1 LRVVGWWLVVKKMG
15 VANYKEL
22 EAWQVA
28 MTLVEQVYRLTA
40 TFPEG
45 ERFGLTNQL
54 RGAVVSVPSN
64 IPEAQGCRLRKQFA
78 MFLGIARGSAQEVET
93 QLLLASRLGFVA
105 EDHVAPVLRTCGST
119 SRLIAGLI
127 RSIEVA

>member
-1 LRVVGWWLVVKKMG
+1 MG

-40 TFPEG
+40 NFPDG

-54 RGAVVSVPSN
+54 RRAAVSVPSN
-64 IPEAQGCRLRKQFA
+64 IAEGQGRRLRKQFA
-78 MFLGIARGSAQEVET
+78 MFLRIARGSTQEVET
-93 QLLLASRLGFVA
+93 QLLVASRLGF
-105 EDHVAPVLRTCGST
+105 APKDQFAPILQTCEST

-127 RSIEVA
+127 RSIEVD